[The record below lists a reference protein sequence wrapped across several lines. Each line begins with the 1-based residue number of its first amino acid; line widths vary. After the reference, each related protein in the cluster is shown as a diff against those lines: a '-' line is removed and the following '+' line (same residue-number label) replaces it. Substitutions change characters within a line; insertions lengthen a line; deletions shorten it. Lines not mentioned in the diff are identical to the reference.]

1 MSGGGCQGGES
12 RGEGSAGGGLP
23 LWVPFRSGVAG
34 GLAERPP
41 AWVEDVPA
49 QRDGLS
55 GQEYRPSRACG
66 AGRNRQRAKRSG
78 ALRQGLT
85 APRGCGAMGGQS
97 PARNAE
103 GLLAPCGHD
112 GTHQA
117 GAERVW
123 PYDVGVAV
131 VVGVVVEVGVD
142 VRWNRWGLG
151 STTAAGAAARSP
163 PAGQ

>member
-1 MSGGGCQGGES
+1 MEGGAREGSPEGRAR
-12 RGEGSAGGGLP
+12 RGEGCRFGC
-23 LWVPFRSGVAG
+23 RSVAG
-34 GLAERPP
+34 WRGELAERPP

-49 QRDGLS
+49 ERDGLS
-55 GQEYRPSRACG
+55 AQEYRPSRACG
-66 AGRNRQRAKRSG
+66 AGRNRQTAKRSG

-103 GLLAPCGHD
+103 GLLAHCGHD

-123 PYDVGVAV
+123 PCGVGMAV
-131 VVGVVVEVGVD
+131 VVGVIVEVGVD
-142 VRWNRWGLG
+142 VRWNRWGVG
-151 STTAAGAAARSP
+151 CTTAAGEARRSP